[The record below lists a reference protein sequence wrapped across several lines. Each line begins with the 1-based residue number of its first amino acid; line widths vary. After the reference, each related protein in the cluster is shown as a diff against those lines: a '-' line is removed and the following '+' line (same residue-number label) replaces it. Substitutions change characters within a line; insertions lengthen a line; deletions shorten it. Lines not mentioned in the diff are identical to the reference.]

1 MHRPEIIFEDKDII
15 VCNKPAGMATQT
27 KHLGQQDMES
37 FLKNYRASKK
47 EEPYIGVVHRLDQ
60 PVEGVMVF
68 AKNPKAAAA
77 LSKQVQQRII
87 GKHYYA
93 VCTKKAHEQLQLHK
107 QEQIQPQ
114 EQIEELSFGDTG
126 TLTDYILT
134 DKKNNISK
142 VVWPEDANKNPQA
155 KMAVLDYRV
164 IKQEQDKIVFDIT
177 LHTGRQHQIR
187 LQLSNMGYPII
198 GDKKYG
204 GIANDK
210 LMLCSYRIEFE
221 HPVNGA
227 KMDYKIDSR
236 FLDNLGILA

>member
-1 MHRPEIIFEDKDII
+1 MQRPEIIFEDKDII
-15 VCNKPAGMATQT
+15 VCHKPAGMATQT
-27 KHLGQQDMES
+27 KRLGQQDMES

-47 EEPYIGVVHRLDQ
+47 EQPYIGVVHRLDQ

-77 LSKQVQQRII
+77 LSKKVQQRII

-93 VCTKKAHEQLQLHK
+93 VCTKTVHAQL
-107 QEQIQPQ
+107 QPQ
-114 EQIEELSFGDTG
+114 EQTEELSLGNTG

-142 VVWPEDANKNPQA
+142 VVSPEDVNKNPQA
-155 KMAVLDYRV
+155 KRAVLDYEV
-164 IKQEQDKIVFDIT
+164 IKQEQDKTVFDIT

-210 LMLCSYRIEFE
+210 LMLCSYRIEFD
-221 HPVNGA
+221 HPINGT
-227 KMDYKIDSR
+227 KMDFKIDAP
-236 FLDNLGILA
+236 FLTT

>member
-1 MHRPEIIFEDKDII
+1 MQRQEIIFEDKDII
-15 VCNKPAGMATQT
+15 VCHKPAGMATQT
-27 KHLGQQDMES
+27 KRLGQQDMES

-47 EEPYIGVVHRLDQ
+47 EQPYIGVVHRLDQ

-68 AKNPKAAAA
+68 AKNSKAAAA

-93 VCTKKAHEQLQLHK
+93 VCTKTVHAQL
-107 QEQIQPQ
+107 QPQ
-114 EQIEELSFGDTG
+114 EQTEELLLGNTG

-142 VVWPEDANKNPQA
+142 VVSPEDANKNPQA
-155 KMAVLDYRV
+155 KRAVLDYEV
-164 IKQEQDKIVFDIT
+164 IKQEQDKTLFDIT

-221 HPVNGA
+221 HPINGT
-227 KMDYKIDSR
+227 KMDFKIDAP
-236 FLDNLGILA
+236 FLTT

>member
-1 MHRPEIIFEDKDII
+1 MQRPEIIFEDKDII
-15 VCNKPAGMATQT
+15 VCHKPAGMATQT
-27 KHLGQQDMES
+27 KRLGQQDMES

-47 EEPYIGVVHRLDQ
+47 EQPYIGVVHRLDQ

-93 VCTKKAHEQLQLHK
+93 VCTKTVHAQL
-107 QEQIQPQ
+107 QPQ
-114 EQIEELSFGDTG
+114 EQTEELSLGNTG

-142 VVWPEDANKNPQA
+142 VVSPEDANKNPQA
-155 KMAVLDYRV
+155 KRAVLDYEV
-164 IKQEQDKIVFDIT
+164 IKQEQDKTVFDIT

-187 LQLSNMGYPII
+187 LQLSNMGYSII

-210 LMLCSYRIEFE
+210 LMLCSYRIEFD
-221 HPVNGA
+221 HPINGT
-227 KMDYKIDSR
+227 KMDFKIDAP
-236 FLDNLGILA
+236 FLTT

>member
-1 MHRPEIIFEDKDII
+1 MQRPEIIFEDKDII
-15 VCNKPAGMATQT
+15 VCHKPAGMATQT
-27 KHLGQQDMES
+27 KRLGQQDMES

-47 EEPYIGVVHRLDQ
+47 EQPYIGVVHRLDQ

-93 VCTKKAHEQLQLHK
+93 VCTKTVHAQL
-107 QEQIQPQ
+107 QPQ
-114 EQIEELSFGDTG
+114 EQTEELSLGNTG

-142 VVWPEDANKNPQA
+142 VVSPEDVNKNPQA
-155 KMAVLDYRV
+155 KRAVLDYEV
-164 IKQEQDKIVFDIT
+164 IKQEQDKTVFDIT

-187 LQLSNMGYPII
+187 LQLSNMGYSII

-210 LMLCSYRIEFE
+210 LMLCSYRIEFD
-221 HPVNGA
+221 HPINGT
-227 KMDYKIDSR
+227 KMDFKIDAP
-236 FLDNLGILA
+236 FLTT

>member
-1 MHRPEIIFEDKDII
+1 MQRPEIIFEDKDII
-15 VCNKPAGMATQT
+15 VCHKPAGMATQT
-27 KHLGQQDMES
+27 KRLGQQDMES

-47 EEPYIGVVHRLDQ
+47 EQPYIGVVHRLDQ

-93 VCTKKAHEQLQLHK
+93 VCTKTVHAQL
-107 QEQIQPQ
+107 QPQ
-114 EQIEELSFGDTG
+114 EQTEELSLGNTG

-142 VVWPEDANKNPQA
+142 VVSPEDVNKNPQA
-155 KMAVLDYRV
+155 KRAVLDYEV
-164 IKQEQDKIVFDIT
+164 IKQEQDKTVFDIT

-221 HPVNGA
+221 HPINGT
-227 KMDYKIDSR
+227 KMDFKIDAP
-236 FLDNLGILA
+236 FLTT

>member
-1 MHRPEIIFEDKDII
+1 MQRPEIIFEDKDII
-15 VCNKPAGMATQT
+15 VCHKPAGMATQT
-27 KHLGQQDMES
+27 KRLGQQDMES

-47 EEPYIGVVHRLDQ
+47 EQPYIGVVHRLDQ

-93 VCTKKAHEQLQLHK
+93 VCTKTVHTQL
-107 QEQIQPQ
+107 QPQ
-114 EQIEELSFGDTG
+114 EQTEELLLGNTG

-142 VVWPEDANKNPQA
+142 VVSPEDANKNPQA
-155 KMAVLDYRV
+155 KRAVLDYEV
-164 IKQEQDKIVFDIT
+164 IKQEQDKTVFDIT

-210 LMLCSYRIEFE
+210 LMLCSYRIEFD
-221 HPVNGA
+221 HPINGT
-227 KMDYKIDSR
+227 KMDFKIDAP
-236 FLDNLGILA
+236 FLTT

>member
-1 MHRPEIIFEDKDII
+1 MQRPEIIFEDKDII
-15 VCNKPAGMATQT
+15 VCHKPAGMATQT
-27 KHLGQQDMES
+27 KRLGQQDMES

-47 EEPYIGVVHRLDQ
+47 EQPYIGVVHRLDQ

-68 AKNPKAAAA
+68 AKNSKAAAA

-93 VCTKKAHEQLQLHK
+93 VCTKTVHAQL
-107 QEQIQPQ
+107 QPQ
-114 EQIEELSFGDTG
+114 EQTEELSLGNTG

-142 VVWPEDANKNPQA
+142 VVSPEDANKNPQA
-155 KMAVLDYRV
+155 KRAVLDYEV
-164 IKQEQDKIVFDIT
+164 IKQEQDKTLFDIT

-221 HPVNGA
+221 HPINGT
-227 KMDYKIDSR
+227 KMDFKIDAP
-236 FLDNLGILA
+236 FLTT

>member
-1 MHRPEIIFEDKDII
+1 MQRPEIIFEDKDII
-15 VCNKPAGMATQT
+15 VCHKPAGMATQT
-27 KHLGQQDMES
+27 KRLGQQDMES

-47 EEPYIGVVHRLDQ
+47 EQPYIGVVHRLDQ

-68 AKNPKAAAA
+68 AKNSKAAAA

-93 VCTKKAHEQLQLHK
+93 VCTKTVHAQL
-107 QEQIQPQ
+107 QPQ
-114 EQIEELSFGDTG
+114 EQTEELLLGNTG

-142 VVWPEDANKNPQA
+142 VVSPEDANKNPQA
-155 KMAVLDYRV
+155 KRAVLDYEV
-164 IKQEQDKIVFDIT
+164 IKQEQDKTLFDIT

-221 HPVNGA
+221 HPINGT
-227 KMDYKIDSR
+227 KMDFKIDAP
-236 FLDNLGILA
+236 FLTT

>member
-1 MHRPEIIFEDKDII
+1 MQRQEIIFEDKDII
-15 VCNKPAGMATQT
+15 VCHKPAGMATQT
-27 KHLGQQDMES
+27 KRLGQQDMES

-47 EEPYIGVVHRLDQ
+47 EQPYIGVVHRLDQ

-68 AKNPKAAAA
+68 AKNSKAAAA

-93 VCTKKAHEQLQLHK
+93 VCTKTVHAQL
-107 QEQIQPQ
+107 QPQ
-114 EQIEELSFGDTG
+114 EQTEELLLGNTG

-142 VVWPEDANKNPQA
+142 VVSPEDVNKNPQA
-155 KMAVLDYRV
+155 KRAVLDYEV
-164 IKQEQDKIVFDIT
+164 IKQEQDKTLFDIT

-221 HPVNGA
+221 HPINGT
-227 KMDYKIDSR
+227 KMDFKIDAP
-236 FLDNLGILA
+236 FLTT

>member
-1 MHRPEIIFEDKDII
+1 MQRPEIIFEDKDII
-15 VCNKPAGMATQT
+15 VCHKPAGMATQT
-27 KHLGQQDMES
+27 KRLGQQDMES

-47 EEPYIGVVHRLDQ
+47 EQPYIGVVHRLDQ

-93 VCTKKAHEQLQLHK
+93 VCTKTVHTQL
-107 QEQIQPQ
+107 QPQ
-114 EQIEELSFGDTG
+114 EQTEELSLGNTG

-142 VVWPEDANKNPQA
+142 VVSPEDANKNPQA
-155 KMAVLDYRV
+155 KRAVLDYEV
-164 IKQEQDKIVFDIT
+164 IKQEQDKTVFDIT

-187 LQLSNMGYPII
+187 LQLSNMGYSII

-221 HPVNGA
+221 HPINGT
-227 KMDYKIDSR
+227 KMDFKIDAP
-236 FLDNLGILA
+236 FLTT

>member
-1 MHRPEIIFEDKDII
+1 MQRPEIIFEDKDII
-15 VCNKPAGMATQT
+15 VCHKPAGMATQT
-27 KHLGQQDMES
+27 KRLGQQDMES

-47 EEPYIGVVHRLDQ
+47 EQPYIGVVHRLDQ

-93 VCTKKAHEQLQLHK
+93 VCTKTVHAQL
-107 QEQIQPQ
+107 QPQ
-114 EQIEELSFGDTG
+114 EQTEELSLGNTG

-142 VVWPEDANKNPQA
+142 VVSPEDANKNPQA
-155 KMAVLDYRV
+155 KRAVLDYEV
-164 IKQEQDKIVFDIT
+164 IKQEQDKTVFDIT

-221 HPVNGA
+221 HPINGT
-227 KMDYKIDSR
+227 KMDFKIDAP
-236 FLDNLGILA
+236 FLTT